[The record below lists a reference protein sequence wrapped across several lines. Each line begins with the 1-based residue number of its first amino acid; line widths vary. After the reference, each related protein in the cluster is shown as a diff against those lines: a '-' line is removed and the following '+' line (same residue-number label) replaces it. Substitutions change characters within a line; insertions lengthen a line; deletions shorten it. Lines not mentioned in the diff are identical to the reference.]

1 MLNGDQ
7 GTGNE
12 NPDPSQ
18 IRLQGTQGMLF
29 RHSCALCARDING
42 HRWSHRLRQ
51 KGGLA
56 MAKTQQ
62 GLGSNQCKVCKTGS
76 RNVTRGSTN
85 SKTYEKCS
93 NPECKSHNKG
103 NKTKKHGPNWG
114 RKG

>member
-1 MLNGDQ
+1 
-7 GTGNE
+7 
-12 NPDPSQ
+12 
-18 IRLQGTQGMLF
+18 
-29 RHSCALCARDING
+29 
-42 HRWSHRLRQ
+42 
-51 KGGLA
+51 